1 MRKKGKFHGSLLSAV
16 MILVI
21 LFTALG
27 EKGISAKAETSE
39 KEEVK
44 EQIEEKRNRIRNA
57 YFPEADV
64 ADRSAKEDVDVQS
77 AEEAKT
83 VYVECGRVIYYSGYS
98 TNYFEAEGNSAWC
111 LEPARGTPQSGNYTA
126 VKLENTSDLARALYY
141 SVAAPGEAAL
151 YQWYGSEGYWQI
163 GDVKHGGQQWQVL
176 MRDIATAICSC
187 HGSIMRL
194 TLMPHF
200 YGTNL
205 KKAGILR
212 RSEESISK
220 KLEEIRALAVPDQ
233 GFCAYVINGG
243 NGKQVMG
250 GWTYVP
256 HGKAKLKKSSK
267 EPQVTEQN
275 PAYRLNGA
283 VYGVYTDAGCKNLT
297 GTLTTDEKWN
307 DARTDGQSG
316 TILYKREKLSDRLC
330 TG

>member
-64 ADRSAKEDVDVQS
+64 ADRSAKEDVAVQS

-141 SVAAPGEAAL
+141 SVAARGEAAL

-163 GDVKHGGQQWQVL
+163 GDVKQGA
-176 MRDIATAICSC
+176 AT
-187 HGSIMRL
+187 
-194 TLMPHF
+194 
-200 YGTNL
+200 
-205 KKAGILR
+205 
-212 RSEESISK
+212 
-220 KLEEIRALAVPDQ
+220 
-233 GFCAYVINGG
+233 
-243 NGKQVMG
+243 
-250 GWTYVP
+250 W
-256 HGKAKLKKSSK
+256 
-267 EPQVTEQN
+267 
-275 PAYRLNGA
+275 
-283 VYGVYTDAGCKNLT
+283 
-297 GTLTTDEKWN
+297 
-307 DARTDGQSG
+307 
-316 TILYKREKLSDRLC
+316 
-330 TG
+330 

>member
-163 GDVKHGGQQWQVL
+163 GDVKQGAAVAGFDERYCYSHMFLSWVYNAF
-176 MRDIATAICSC
+176 DFDAA
-187 HGSIMRL
+187 
-194 TLMPHF
+194 F

-205 KKAGILR
+205 KR
-212 RSEESISK
+212 QE
-220 KLEEIRALAVPDQ
+220 
-233 GFCAYVINGG
+233 Y
-243 NGKQVMG
+243 
-250 GWTYVP
+250 
-256 HGKAKLKKSSK
+256 
-267 EPQVTEQN
+267 
-275 PAYRLNGA
+275 
-283 VYGVYTDAGCKNLT
+283 
-297 GTLTTDEKWN
+297 
-307 DARTDGQSG
+307 
-316 TILYKREKLSDRLC
+316 
-330 TG
+330 